1 MTKKIYK
8 IIEII
13 GIMIIAFLSIKIFPY
28 LKNIIKLIFKILL
41 PFIISFSIAF
51 IFEPLI
57 EKLETKKIN
66 RKISIFVISLFFML
80 IVFLLIKYG
89 IPSFINKV
97 EDITKILPEYMKKIS
112 NIVENINDKF
122 EFIFN
127 GYTID
132 YDKIESIISSKLT
145 EYANKIT
152 SSFQMIFSYII
163 VILVTPILTIYFM
176 HDFKKIEELV
186 KNKLIK
192 NNKDAIYEV
201 FSKSKDAIM
210 QYFKGIIIIMFIL
223 TLATTITFLFLKL
236 DYPLLFGFIIGI
248 TDIIPY
254 LGPYIGGAIVV
265 LFVFVSTPKK
275 IIFVII
281 SIVILQFIESNF
293 LVPKVQ
299 SKTLKT
305 NPILVILSVTFFG
318 EIMGIFGML
327 IAVPF
332 EKIVEIVVKTCLKYK
347 KI

>member
-28 LKNIIKLIFKILL
+28 FKNIIKLIFKILL

-57 EKLETKKIN
+57 EKLESKKIN
-66 RKISIFVISLFFML
+66 RKISISIISLIFVL
-80 IVFLLIKYG
+80 IVFLFIKFG
-89 IPSFINKV
+89 IPSFVNKV

-112 NIVENINDKF
+112 NVVENINKKF

-132 YDKIESIISSKLT
+132 YDKIEIIISSKLT
-145 EYANKIT
+145 EFANKIT

-176 HDFKKIEELV
+176 HDFKKIEKFV
-186 KNKLIK
+186 KKKLEENK
-192 NNKDAIYEV
+192 KDAIYEV
-201 FSKSKDAIM
+201 ISKSKDAIM
-210 QYFKGIIIIMFIL
+210 QYFKGIIIVMLIL
-223 TLATTITFLFLKL
+223 TLATTMTFLFLKL

-254 LGPYIGGAIVV
+254 LGPYIGGAVVV

-275 IIFVII
+275 VIFVII

-327 IAVPF
+327 IAVPL
-332 EKIVEIVVKTCLKYK
+332 EKIVEIVVYSYLKYK
-347 KI
+347 KT